1 MNALNIS
8 GLTGKKQR
16 LTTLIEKAVKNW
28 DMSETLPDLLLM
40 TEDQYNYLKNTR
52 QFGESYEVRTYKAED
67 RIYHTSMNAMEVRI
81 VSQDENIIA

>member
-28 DMSETLPDLLLM
+28 NMSETLPDLLLM
-40 TEDQYNYLKNTR
+40 TEDQYNYLKNTK
-52 QFGESYEVRTYKAED
+52 QFGETYEVRTYKAED
-67 RIYHTSMNAMEVRI
+67 RIYATSLNAMEVRI
-81 VSQDENIIA
+81 VSPEKVID